1 MRRDGGFSMVE
12 VTLAIGVVAVGLL
25 AVFALVPVGLNS
37 GRDAMDA
44 TRSSLIQ
51 QDVFNR
57 VRGAINTSQ
66 LFTTPPTLSFYYTSE
81 GIFFSDQTNLAAA
94 ISTAQTNKT
103 PLPNYKAS
111 VNVGNSWAAGAPAS
125 IDPAYLKPVV
135 VSLGSPLDSSGNVV
149 GSANTARSVFT
160 FYLRKP

>member
-1 MRRDGGFSMVE
+1 MVE
-12 VTLAIGVVAVGLL
+12 VTLAIGVIGVGLL
-25 AVFALVPVGLNS
+25 AIFALIPVGLNS

-44 TRSSLIQ
+44 TRSSLIL
-51 QDVFNR
+51 QDVSSR

-66 LFTTPPTLSFYYTSE
+66 LFTTPPALSFYYTSE
-81 GIFFSDQTNLAAA
+81 GIFFSDQTNLATALAA
-94 ISTAQTNKT
+94 AQTNKT
-103 PLPNYKAS
+103 PLPNYKATVS
-111 VNVGNSWAAGAPAS
+111 VGSTWAAAPAS

-149 GSANTARSVFT
+149 GAANTTRSVFT

>member
-1 MRRDGGFSMVE
+1 MRKAGGFSMVE

-44 TRSSLIQ
+44 TRSSLML
-51 QDVFNR
+51 QDVYSR

-66 LFTTPPTLSFYYTSE
+66 LFTTPPPLSFYYTSE
-81 GIFFSDQTNLAAA
+81 GIFFSDQTNLATAL
-94 ISTAQTNKT
+94 STAQTNKS

-111 VNVGNSWAAGAPAS
+111 VNVGSSWAVAPAG
-125 IDPAYLKPVV
+125 IDPTFLKPVI
-135 VSLGSPLDSSGNVV
+135 VSLGSPLDASGNVV
-149 GSANTARSVFT
+149 GTANTTRSVFT